1 VNADAWYLVLWAAFV
16 FLFFSRSQS
25 KLIPYL
31 LPALPPIAVLI
42 GAWLARCRAGG
53 TAAPLRAGLAVFAF
67 VCGLLGVAFL
77 AAVLRPGIVRDPEQL
92 AALRP
97 FGVALAAV
105 LFLGGVAAPWAAKL
119 RGVTAGVG
127 TVVGTMTGFFLV
139 AMLAGPGWQRASTKD
154 LALVARERVAP
165 DDRVY
170 HYWGFFHDFVYYAE
184 RPVGL
189 VSYIDELE
197 VQFLDPAVRAA
208 RFIDDAELRR
218 QWAGPTRVW
227 LVVRKRSTE
236 EPTSV
241 FADPT
246 FRPHVIAESR
256 THRLVS
262 NRP

>member
-1 VNADAWYLVLWAAFV
+1 VRAGFAAF
-16 FLFFSRSQS
+16 
-25 KLIPYL
+25 
-31 LPALPPIAVLI
+31 
-42 GAWLARCRAGG
+42 G
-53 TAAPLRAGLAVFAF
+53 F

-77 AAVLRPGIVRDPEQL
+77 AAVLRPGLVSDPEQL

-127 TVVGTMTGFFLV
+127 TIVGTMTGFFLV

-154 LALVARERVAP
+154 LALVARERIAP

-189 VSYIDELE
+189 VSYTDELE

-218 QWAGPTRVW
+218 QWAGPARVW

-246 FRPHVIAESR
+246 FRPHRIAESR
-256 THRLVS
+256 THLLVS